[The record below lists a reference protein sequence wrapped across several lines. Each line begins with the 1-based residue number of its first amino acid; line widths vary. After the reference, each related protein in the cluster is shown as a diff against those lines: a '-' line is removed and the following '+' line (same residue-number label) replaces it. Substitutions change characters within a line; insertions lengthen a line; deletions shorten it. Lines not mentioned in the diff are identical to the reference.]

1 MDLPLYAYV
10 ASSRQAA
17 LPSCGM
23 TASVDQKKKIK
34 VQRAGCC
41 NNEGLWSNKD
51 VRVRIREDC
60 ADLRRL
66 KTTNNDREKKW
77 WWYCCTLPCGRD
89 CRRQS
94 RADYKCP
101 VVTGM
106 WGSKLETSGLNDK
119 RLKK

>member
-17 LPSCGM
+17 LPSGGM

-34 VQRAGCC
+34 VRRAGCC

-66 KTTNNDREKKW
+66 KTTNDDREKKW
-77 WWYCCTLPCGRD
+77 WYCCMLPRGRD

-106 WGSKLETSGLNDK
+106 WGSKLK
-119 RLKK
+119 RAG

>member
-17 LPSCGM
+17 LPSGGM

-77 WWYCCTLPCGRD
+77 WWYCCMLPCGRD

>member
-17 LPSCGM
+17 LPSGGM

-34 VQRAGCC
+34 VRRAGCC

-66 KTTNNDREKKW
+66 KTTNDDREKKW
-77 WWYCCTLPCGRD
+77 WYCCMLPCGRD

-106 WGSKLETSGLNDK
+106 WGKQAETSGLNDK